1 MLAGYTC
8 TCVDGYEGDDCET
21 ETNECVPNPC
31 QHAGVCTVCVDA
43 HFRHYTSSVTH
54 TTVVTGIVYDYYSVK
69 HRTWSMATPVPVV
82 SATQELSALMLLTTV
97 IPILVRTVAP
107 AL

>member
-43 HFRHYTSSVTH
+43 HFRHYISSVRTQLLLLVWCV
-54 TTVVTGIVYDYYSVK
+54 TTLIK

-82 SATQELSALMLLTTV
+82 SATQELTALKLLTTV